1 MQHLDVAASLLR
13 RVWTL
18 RQFPMLD
25 GAELDELASLARNV
39 VETDLEPGTI
49 IATAGKRVADVH
61 FILEGELGT
70 RDGSWRWAHHE
81 LCGAACVVADWPA
94 PQTVVALTRSRTL
107 RLQAD
112 DLDEVLQDN
121 FGVLIA
127 ALRSF
132 ARQLIARERRLVV
145 SSLPATQS
153 GGLVERLL
161 ALRRQAPFAQ
171 AHPRPLVTLAQAAR
185 EVSWPAN
192 TTIPMLAGPVEETY
206 IILAGELRAGEVTV
220 TAGESIGLL
229 ELVAE
234 RPHRHAFET
243 RTATRAIAIT
253 GPALLDVL
261 EDHSDLGL
269 DMLRAMSRS
278 LVAGARTT
286 S

>member
-18 RQFPMLD
+18 RQFAMLE
-25 GAELDELASLARNV
+25 GAELDELATLAQNV
-39 VETDLEPGTI
+39 IETELEPGTI
-49 IATAGKRVADVH
+49 IATAGERVADVH
-61 FILEGELGT
+61 FVLEGELGT
-70 RDGSWRWAHHE
+70 HDGSWRWTHQE
-81 LCGAACVVADWPA
+81 LCGAAYVIADLPA
-94 PQTVVALTRSRTL
+94 PQTVVALARSRTL

-112 DLDEVLQDN
+112 DLDDILQDN

-127 ALRSF
+127 ALRSL
-132 ARQLIARERRLVV
+132 ARQLLARDRRLAVL
-145 SSLPATQS
+145 SLPATQP

-171 AHPRPLVTLAQAAR
+171 AHPRPLVTLAHAAR

-192 TTIPMLAGPVEETY
+192 TTIVTPAGPVEETY
-206 IILAGELRAGEVTV
+206 IILAGELRAGDVAV
-220 TAGESIGLL
+220 TAGGSIGLL
-229 ELVAE
+229 ELLGE
-234 RPHRHAFET
+234 RPHSHAFET

-278 LVAGARTT
+278 LVAGAERR